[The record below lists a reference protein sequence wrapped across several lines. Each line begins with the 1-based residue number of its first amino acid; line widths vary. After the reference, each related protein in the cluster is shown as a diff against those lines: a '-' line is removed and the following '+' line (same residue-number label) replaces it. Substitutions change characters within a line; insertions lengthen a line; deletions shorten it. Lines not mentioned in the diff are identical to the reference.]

1 VGGVRAPEYT
11 ASKNFTPFMWS
22 SAQTDNFPQQKMPLI
37 AARRTPRETRM
48 PNLSHHSH
56 PGQAQTD
63 VSYNRGTLN
72 RLVRSLAIAG
82 VVLLGAAAH
91 AADPQSPQARY
102 QADRAA
108 CLKNDPNQDREA
120 CLKEA
125 GAALQQSQKSG
136 SVEGSGPHSAQ
147 DIARNRTLRCDALP
161 PSDKEDCLRRMQGE
175 GEVEGSVKGGGVLRT
190 LERPIHLPAAQ

>member
-1 VGGVRAPEYT
+1 
-11 ASKNFTPFMWS
+11 
-22 SAQTDNFPQQKMPLI
+22 MPLI
-37 AARRTPRETRM
+37 AARRTPKETRM
-48 PNLSHHSH
+48 PNLSLHSH

-63 VSYNRGTLN
+63 VSYNRGPLN

-82 VVLLGAAAH
+82 AVLLGAAAH
-91 AADPQSPQARY
+91 AADPQSPQAR
-102 QADRAA
+102 AA
-108 CLKNDPNQDREA
+108 CLKNDPNRDQEA

-125 GAALQQSQKSG
+125 GAALQQSQKTG
-136 SVEGSGPHSAQ
+136 SVEGSSPHSAQ

-190 LERPIHLPAAQ
+190 LERPIPLPAAQ